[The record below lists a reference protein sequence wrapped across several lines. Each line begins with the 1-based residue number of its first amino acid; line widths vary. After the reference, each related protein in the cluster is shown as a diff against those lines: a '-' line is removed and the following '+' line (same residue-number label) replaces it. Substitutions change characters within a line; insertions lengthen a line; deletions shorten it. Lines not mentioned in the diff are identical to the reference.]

1 MNGPTELHECARCGW
16 TARAP
21 EVRLWWANVA
31 REAVEDRRPY
41 AGPMLAQE
49 FRCRDQVACRSRVAR
64 TRDQEAQR

>member
-1 MNGPTELHECARCGW
+1 MNGPAELNECGRCGW

-41 AGPMLAQE
+41 NGPMLAQE
-49 FRCRDQVACRSRVAR
+49 YRCVDREACKAR
-64 TRDQEAQR
+64 AKARYAR